1 MCHDISRGLSHIH
14 SHSVVHYD
22 IKPSNIFFVLN
33 SRWGGTICKIG
44 DFGLAGEAGAGD
56 DGQEGD
62 AAYMPAEA
70 LGTSAA
76 INLLDK
82 AGAAVQTENYFNSVS
97 PTGISQRSNT
107 PVDKLTSTESF
118 TLLALDD
125 SLAFCVKGQ
134 PRAMKSIVRRI
145 SSGLRDPGCPV
156 TSFLFCRSAGVGKTW
171 LAKTLAAQY
180 YGSEKNMHFVKVSL
194 CRILFSWRIAH

>member
-1 MCHDISRGLSHIH
+1 VPRGDAASADVGPGGAAARAGDARRLLPEPTVWQVCHDISRGLSHIH

-22 IKPSNIFFVLN
+22 IKPSNPFFVLN
-33 SRWGGTICKIG
+33 SRWGDTICKIG

-82 AGAAVQTENYFNSVS
+82 AGAAVQTENY
-97 PTGISQRSNT
+97 
-107 PVDKLTSTESF
+107 
-118 TLLALDD
+118 
-125 SLAFCVKGQ
+125 
-134 PRAMKSIVRRI
+134 
-145 SSGLRDPGCPV
+145 
-156 TSFLFCRSAGVGKTW
+156 
-171 LAKTLAAQY
+171 
-180 YGSEKNMHFVKVSL
+180 
-194 CRILFSWRIAH
+194 